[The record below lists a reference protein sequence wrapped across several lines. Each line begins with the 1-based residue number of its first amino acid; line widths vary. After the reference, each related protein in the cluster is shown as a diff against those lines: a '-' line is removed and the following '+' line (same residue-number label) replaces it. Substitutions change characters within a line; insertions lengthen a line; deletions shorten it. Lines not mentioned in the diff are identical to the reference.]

1 MNWQRGTR
9 SIRWDYAD
17 DQQILLNWQEA
28 LTDVTQSA
36 APAGFGSMLLE
47 LAARQLGEDNR
58 RPRGRPMD

>member
-1 MNWQRGTR
+1 MNWRGGR
-9 SIRWDYAD
+9 VSIRWDYAD

-47 LAARQLGEDNR
+47 LAARQLG
-58 RPRGRPMD
+58 GQS